1 MFGNKMFCY
10 HCFHMIELG
19 QGDFCPECGKKHSV
33 HYAQSFELPAG
44 TYLKGNRYMVG
55 ACIGTGGFG
64 ISYVGYDFFEDRRV
78 LVKETYYTNISKRNC
93 LDRTKPNPLMVEYSN
108 NFSLE
113 KIIQKTEKECRSLS
127 EAKGLDNIVKIYDW
141 FSENNTAYII
151 TELIDGVTMEEKV
164 MTDGRYMWHE
174 LKKKII
180 PLMHNLS
187 MLHHRGIIHRDIKP
201 QNIMIRNDT
210 GEFVL
215 IDFGLARS
223 LETSTLASIGLSFT
237 PGYAPF
243 EQRSLN
249 ESDNTYTDV
258 YSLAATI
265 YFALTGEPPCME
277 MKDTIDENFPLLN
290 TMRIKYGISEN
301 VIRALRY
308 ALNPNYHL
316 RCSSIGEL
324 IKMLNVDEKIPPHY
338 LKGNPK
344 SYLTSQPE
352 TIVRS
357 SEEKK
362 IIREDYEKRRQ
373 EEKKQYEKRQS
384 EISDNVGWLIKRHK
398 NRGSKNDVNPINFK
412 KFIPPAIVVLIMI
425 IFLIVTKK

>member
-10 HCFHMIELG
+10 HCFHMIEPG
-19 QGDFCPECGKKHSV
+19 QGDYCPECGKKHNV
-33 HYAQSFELPAG
+33 HFAQSFELPAG

-78 LVKETYYTNISKRNC
+78 LVKETYYTNISRRNC
-93 LDRTKPNPLMVEYSN
+93 FDRTNPNPLMVEYNS

-127 EAKGLDNIVKIYDW
+127 EARGLKNVVNIYDW

-151 TELIDGVTMEEKV
+151 TELIDGVTLEQKV
-164 MTDGRYMWHE
+164 LSDGRYMWHE

-180 PLMHNLS
+180 PLMNDLSQLHN
-187 MLHHRGIIHRDIKP
+187 RGIIHRDIKP

-243 EQRSLN
+243 EQRSFN

-277 MKDTIDENFPLLN
+277 MKETIDENFPLLN
-290 TMRIKYGISEN
+290 TMRIKYGISESL
-301 VIRALRY
+301 IRALRF
-308 ALNPNYHL
+308 ALNTNYHL
-316 RCSSIGEL
+316 RCSDIGEL
-324 IKMLNVDEKIPPHY
+324 IHMLSMDDARQPHY
-338 LKGNPK
+338 LRGNPQ
-344 SYLTSQPE
+344 SYINAPKE
-352 TIVRS
+352 TVTRS

-362 IIREDYEKRRQ
+362 QIREEYEQRRQ
-373 EEKKQYEKRQS
+373 EEKKQYEKRES
-384 EISDNVGWLIKRHK
+384 EISDTLGRLVKRYK

-412 KFIPPAIVVLIMI
+412 KFIPPAIAVLIMI
-425 IFLIVTKK
+425 IILMVTK